1 MLLILR
7 LLARDVIF
15 TNHNGRVAVIR
26 TESPPLESEAVW
38 IGFAETGVANAILR
52 VACKL
57 GRHHE
62 GCQVLEPKT
71 FEFVY
76 TRNR

>member
-1 MLLILR
+1 MMSGN
-7 LLARDVIF
+7 A
-15 TNHNGRVAVIR
+15 TNQASGITSELPVIR
-26 TESPPLESEAVW
+26 TQSPPLESEAVW

-52 VACKL
+52 VASKL
-57 GRHHE
+57 GPHHE
-62 GCQVLEPKT
+62 GCQVLEPKA